1 MSLGVNGFFD
11 GTFPNIEIYILLI
24 MIRIDEKLISVLK
37 EQAEENPRLRMYYDL
52 RTSPNDGGQRMLNVL
67 LPGTQVP
74 IHRHPTSNENVICL
88 SGKLT
93 EVLYEDTDPEEG
105 KELRV
110 RERYVLDPS
119 AGRYGCVVP
128 AGVWHNVLVQETAV
142 IYEAKDGPY
151 GEDGSEMYP

>member
-1 MSLGVNGFFD
+1 
-11 GTFPNIEIYILLI
+11 

-37 EQAEENPRLRMYYDL
+37 EQAEEDPRLRMHYDL

-88 SGKLT
+88 KGTLT
-93 EVLYEDTDPEEG
+93 EVLY
-105 KELRV
+105 KETRNGDEVCLQEC
-110 RERYVLDPS
+110 ERLVLDPS
-119 AGRYGCVVP
+119 KGQYGCVVP